1 MYKCKYC
8 TIQLHKKCKYRII
21 QVGGEKMEIKELRK
35 SLGLTQVEASKIT
48 NIPLRTYKNYENDDQ
63 KANTIKYAHIVNK
76 LTEYGQIS
84 EEKGILTIKQ
94 ITNIVQTLFNSYDVE
109 FCYLFGS
116 YAKGKP
122 NENSDVDLLISSSVS
137 GLEFYGLV
145 EKLRMSLHKRVDL
158 LTIEQFKDNQQLIT
172 NILKDGI
179 KIYG

>member
-1 MYKCKYC
+1 
-8 TIQLHKKCKYRII
+8 
-21 QVGGEKMEIKELRK
+21 MEIKELRK

-48 NIPLRTYKNYENDDQ
+48 SIPLRTYKNYENDDQ

-84 EEKGILTIKQ
+84 EEKGILTINQ
-94 ITNIVQTLFNSYDVE
+94 ITNVVQTILNSYDVE

-122 NENSDVDLLISSSVS
+122 NENSDVNLLISSSVS
-137 GLEFYGLV
+137 GLDFYGLV
-145 EKLRMSLHKRVDL
+145 EELRMSLHKRVDL
-158 LTIEQFKDNQQLIT
+158 IAVEQLKDNQQLIT
-172 NILKDGI
+172 NILKDGV

>member
-1 MYKCKYC
+1 
-8 TIQLHKKCKYRII
+8 
-21 QVGGEKMEIKELRK
+21 MEIKELRK
-35 SLGLTQVEASKIT
+35 SLGLTQTEASRIVS
-48 NIPLRTYKNYENDDQ
+48 IPLRTYKNYENDDQ
-63 KANTIKYAHIVNK
+63 KANTIKYAHIVTK

-94 ITNIVQTLFNSYDVE
+94 ITNIVQTLLDSYDVE

-158 LTIEQFKDNQQLIT
+158 LTIEQLKDNQQLIT
-172 NILKDGI
+172 IILKDGI